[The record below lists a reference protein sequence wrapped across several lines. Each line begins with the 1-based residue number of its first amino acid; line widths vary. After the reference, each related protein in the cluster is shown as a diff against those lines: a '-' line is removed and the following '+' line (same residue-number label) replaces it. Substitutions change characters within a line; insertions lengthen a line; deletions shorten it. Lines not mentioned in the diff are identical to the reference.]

1 MQVFPYTDN
10 SGKVA
15 RLLSN
20 LILLHAGMLPAIIH
34 AIDRQRYYESLKQPA
49 TSLQAIY
56 MEAVDNSLENAFKYF
71 ESVPRQ
77 GKAANH

>member
-1 MQVFPYTDN
+1 
-10 SGKVA
+10 
-15 RLLSN
+15 
-20 LILLHAGMLPAIIH
+20 LPAIIH

-56 MEAVDNSLENAFKYF
+56 MEAVENSLENAFKYF